1 MVGNGGQIRIK
12 MVNKRFLE
20 FAQRHRRQDTPKE
33 KSYPSPKSYSTPKS
47 SYYDYLRMRDETHP
61 ERVEEAL
68 GSIREIYREL
78 RGQYSQEDLIVVAV
92 GTSLV
97 HTAYNDI
104 DVVLLGVKNRDFGEE
119 LFDKANRA
127 INGSNPSA
135 PNQNTFLY
143 TGSGFGPST
152 SDILAPRDYLIDLI
166 LDNSGKSFEEWHR
179 MMVNIDQRYCILDRN
194 VEESSQRGNN

>member
-1 MVGNGGQIRIK
+1 
-12 MVNKRFLE
+12 MVNKKFLE
-20 FAQRHRRQDTPKE
+20 FAQRHRGPNTPEE
-33 KSYPSPKSYSTPKS
+33 KSYPSPESYSTPKS
-47 SYYDYLRMRDETHP
+47 SYYDYLRMRDKTHP

-68 GSIREIYREL
+68 GSIREVYMGLRE
-78 RGQYSQEDLIVVAV
+78 QYSQEDLIVVAV

-143 TGSGFGPST
+143 TGGGTGSGFGLST
-152 SDILAPRDYLIDLI
+152 SDILPPRDYLIDLI

-194 VEESSQRGNN
+194 VEESSQGGNN